1 MPRYSKESVVGLF
14 MLAGL
19 ACIGVLTLQLGDLG
33 LFADD
38 TYPLTAQFNRVT
50 GLRPGS
56 AVVMHGLEIGRV
68 GRLTLDSEQRFAVVE
83 LKIRR
88 GIRVYDDAI
97 ASIQTEGLIGDRY
110 VSIDPGGSGT
120 LLEPGERIL
129 ETQSPTEIM
138 DLVGRYAFGDVKK

>member
-19 ACIGVLTLQLGDLG
+19 ACIGYLTLQLGDLG

-38 TYPLTAQFNRVT
+38 TYPLTAHFNRVT

-68 GRLTLDSEQRFAVVE
+68 GRLTLDPEQRFAVVE

-110 VSIDPGGSGT
+110 VSIDPGGSGEV
-120 LLEPGERIL
+120 LEPGGRIL
-129 ETQSPTEIM
+129 ETESPTGIM
-138 DLVGRYAFGDVKK
+138 ERGGRCAFGDVKK

>member
-1 MPRYSKESVVGLF
+1 MRRYSKETIVGLF

-19 ACIGVLTLQLGDLG
+19 ACIGYLALQLGDLG

-38 TYPLTAQFNRVT
+38 SYPLSAHFQRVT

-68 GRLTLDSEQRFAVVE
+68 GRLGLDPEQRFAVVE
-83 LKIRR
+83 LRIRR

-97 ASIQTEGLIGDRY
+97 ASIKTEGLIGDRY
-110 VSIDPGGSGT
+110 VSIDPGGSGEV
-120 LLEPGERIL
+120 LQPGDRIF
-129 ETQSPTEIM
+129 ETESPTEIM